1 MWWAIT
7 LGVLGGIV
15 VTIAL
20 SIVTGGITFKRKVD
34 SEVEKL
40 LEQSKGLKPKVV
52 TEEDIRGLPEPV
64 QRYLRY
70 SQAIGKEKTR
80 TVRLKQKG
88 TLRQR
93 EGQKWMPFEAEQYYT
108 TEPPGFI
115 WYATAKAG
123 PLWVKARDMF
133 YDGKGNMLIKLLS
146 LIKIADASGPEMDQG
161 ALVRYLNEAMWFPTA
176 YLSDYIKWEP
186 LDSNSAKATM
196 SVKGMTASATPYFNE
211 KGEVTNFIAERYAM
225 EGGKFALRTWSTP
238 IQGYREINGVR
249 IPNKGYAA
257 WNLSSG
263 EFKYIE
269 LEITDIEYDGLR

>member
-1 MWWAIT
+1 MWWVVILA
-7 LGVLGGIV
+7 VLGAIIV
-15 VTIAL
+15 LIAF
-20 SIVTGGITFKRKVD
+20 SIIIGSITFKRKVD
-34 SEVEKL
+34 GEVKKL
-40 LEQSKGLKPKVV
+40 LEQSKDLKPKVV

-70 SQAIGKEKTR
+70 TQAVGKEKTR

-93 EGQKWMPFEAEQYYT
+93 EGQNWMPFEAEQYYT

-115 WYATAKAG
+115 WYATAKSG

-133 YDGKGNMLIKLLS
+133 YEGKGSMSVKLLS
-146 LIKIADASGPEMDQG
+146 LLKVVDASGPEMNQG

-176 YLSDYIKWEP
+176 YLSDYIRWEP
-186 LDSNSAKATM
+186 LDFTSAKATV
-196 SVKGMTASATPYFNE
+196 SVKGVTASATLYFNE
-211 KGEVTNFIAERYAM
+211 NGELTNFVAERYKE
-225 EGGKFALRTWSTP
+225 EGGKFSLRTWSTP
-238 IQGYREINGVR
+238 IQGCREINGIR
-249 IPNKGYAA
+249 IPYRGYAA

-269 LEITDIEYDGLR
+269 LEITDIEYNNL